1 MAPPVVTSEPTINV
15 VVDGVLAVEYNSEI
29 DRVKCEIAFQID
41 GAERTNMMAM
51 LESRG
56 PQRKLICFV
65 QPDGRSQ
72 LVISW

>member
-1 MAPPVVTSEPTINV
+1 M

-56 PQRKLICFV
+56 PQRKLIYFV

>member
-1 MAPPVVTSEPTINV
+1 
-15 VVDGVLAVEYNSEI
+15 
-29 DRVKCEIAFQID
+29 VKCEIAFQID

-56 PQRKLICFV
+56 PQRKLIYFV